1 MADRSTP
8 PTLLSDWQLH
18 TAQRSQDA
26 QLRTLFAQVFG
37 HTMGQQEWDW
47 KYRGTDLRGSLL
59 TKASTGDAIAFFG
72 GMPRTFSHQGRT
84 IQTVQ
89 NGDVMVRMQE
99 RGVFSRKGALFQVA
113 QHFFSQHLGAGAPYA
128 FAFGFPNTRHFQLGL
143 KLGLYRQAGCLQQL
157 RWAPQPAPWQ
167 RLWAVQ
173 TLAADAPLTAL
184 DALWP
189 QMQASWPQH
198 FLPLRSASHWAWRY
212 QQRPG
217 VDYHLLLVRQ
227 RLTGKPL
234 AALALRLHPEHCDWL
249 DYLGPRQHLPHAI
262 AAARAFAH
270 QHQRPVQ
277 ALVSDAVASDF
288 CAAQPQ
294 GLHSSPS
301 DISIPT
307 NAIDAAGPTA
317 SVAPWQGHLWL
328 MGGDSDFM

>member
-1 MADRSTP
+1 MPDSSP
-8 PTLLSDWQLH
+8 IPTLSDWQLH
-18 TAQRSQDA
+18 TAHRSQDV
-26 QLRTLFAQVFG
+26 QLRALFAQVFG
-37 HTMGQQEWDW
+37 HVMSQQEWDW
-47 KYRGTDLRGSLL
+47 KYQCTDLRGSLL
-59 TKASTGDAIAFFG
+59 TKSSTGEVVAFFG
-72 GMPRTFSHQGRT
+72 GMPRTFSHQGHN
-84 IQTVQ
+84 IQAVQ
-89 NGDVMVRMQE
+89 NGDVMVRPQE
-99 RGVFSRKGALFQVA
+99 RGVFSRKGAFYQVA
-113 QHFFSQHLGAGAPYA
+113 HHFICQHLGAQAAYA
-128 FAFGFPNTRHFQLGL
+128 FAFGFPGPRAFRLGV

-157 RWAPQPAPWQ
+157 RWTAQPAPWQ

-234 AALALRLHPEHCDWL
+234 AALALRLHPEYCDWL
-249 DYLGPRQHLPHAI
+249 DYLGPSQHLPHAI

-301 DISIPT
+301 DIFIPT

-317 SVAPWQGHLWL
+317 SAVPWQGHLWL

>member
-1 MADRSTP
+1 MMPAIPGQGVSF
-8 PTLLSDWQLH
+8 S
-18 TAQRSQDA
+18 AA
-26 QLRTLFAQVFG
+26 QLPV
-37 HTMGQQEWDW
+37 
-47 KYRGTDLRGSLL
+47 
-59 TKASTGDAIAFFG
+59 AI
-72 GMPRTFSHQGRT
+72 
-84 IQTVQ
+84 
-89 NGDVMVRMQE
+89 
-99 RGVFSRKGALFQVA
+99 
-113 QHFFSQHLGAGAPYA
+113 
-128 FAFGFPNTRHFQLGL
+128 
-143 KLGLYRQAGCLQQL
+143 
-157 RWAPQPAPWQ
+157 
-167 RLWAVQ
+167 
-173 TLAADAPLTAL
+173 
-184 DALWP
+184 
-189 QMQASWPQH
+189 
-198 FLPLRSASHWAWRY
+198 
-212 QQRPG
+212 
-217 VDYHLLLVRQ
+217 DY
-227 RLTGKPL
+227 P